1 MTTELVTRTSERL
14 KSGINYVCSGC
25 GMLLYHTGV
34 DGTYEVG
41 REAFPSK
48 QPTEIAERLTSCPNC
63 GRRLNSEANLDT
75 IKIEAAP
82 E

>member
-1 MTTELVTRTSERL
+1 
-14 KSGINYVCSGC
+14 
-25 GMLLYHTGV
+25 MLLYHTGV

-63 GRRLNSEANLDT
+63 GRRLNSEVNLAA